1 MFPKNLKYLS
11 SHEWVRVEGDMAFV
25 GITDFAVKQLS
36 DLVFIDLPKVGKV
49 LTASKGFGEIE
60 SVKAV
65 SDLNAPVSGT
75 VAEVNKDVAEHPE
88 VLSKD
93 AWGSWLIKVKMS
105 DPGELD
111 ELLSDKDY
119 AKVVEEES
127 SH

>member
-11 SHEWVRVEGDMAFV
+11 SHEWVRAEGDTAYV

-36 DLVFIDLPKVGKV
+36 DLVFIDLPKVGKA
-49 LTASKGFGEIE
+49 LTASKSFGEIE

-75 VAEVNKDVAEHPE
+75 VTEVNKDVAEHPE
-88 VLSKD
+88 LLGKD
-93 AWGSWLIKVKMS
+93 AWGNWLIKVKMS
-105 DPGELD
+105 DTGELD
-111 ELLSDKDY
+111 ELLNDRDY

>member
-75 VAEVNKDVAEHPE
+75 VAEVNKEVAEHPE